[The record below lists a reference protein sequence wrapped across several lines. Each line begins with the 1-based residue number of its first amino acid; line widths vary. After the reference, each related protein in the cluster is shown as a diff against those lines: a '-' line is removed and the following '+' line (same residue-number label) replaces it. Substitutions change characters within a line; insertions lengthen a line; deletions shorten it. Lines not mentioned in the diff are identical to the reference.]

1 MRIAVSTTVLMAG
14 LALIACQAGGD
25 PIAARAPAT
34 GAQAIGGDP
43 RNPVR
48 AMAPLT
54 ITTARGKRI
63 GFRVEVARSNEE
75 QMLGLMFRTALAPRT
90 GMIFP
95 MDPPRPASFWMR
107 NTLIPLDMI
116 FVRADGTIALIAEN
130 TVPLSLDPVESGEP
144 VAAVFEIAGGQA
156 RAQGIAAGDRIRWG
170 G

>member
-1 MRIAVSTTVLMAG
+1 MRFAVSSTVLLAG

-25 PIAARAPAT
+25 PLGARAPAT

-48 AMAPLT
+48 AMVPLT
-54 ITTARGKRI
+54 IETAAGKRI
-63 GFRVEVARSNEE
+63 KYRVEVARTDEE
-75 QMLGLMFRTALAPRT
+75 QMRGLMFRTALAPRT

-95 MDPPRPASFWMR
+95 MDPPRPAGFWMR

-116 FVRADGTIALIAEN
+116 FIRADGTIALIAEK
-130 TVPLSLDPVESGEP
+130 TVPLSLDSVESGEP

-156 RAQGIAAGDRIRWG
+156 RAEGIAAGDRIRWG